1 MLDATVFK
9 KWISRRDFLGLASLG
24 AVILSSLTAL
34 AGILR
39 LTKPNVY
46 YEESK
51 KFKIGRPKNFP
62 MGLVK
67 KLEEKR
73 IYVFSENEGF
83 HAISSICTHL
93 GCIVAITESGFQCPC
108 HGSKY
113 NRDGK
118 VIAGPAPSPLPWL
131 KMSQSV
137 DGNLVVDAAK
147 EVKTGT
153 TFKV

>member
-1 MLDATVFK
+1 MLDATIFK
-9 KWISRRDFLGLASLG
+9 KWVSRRDFLGLASVG

-34 AGILR
+34 AGVLR
-39 LTKPNVY
+39 MTKPNVY

-83 HAISSICTHL
+83 HAITSICTHL

-108 HGSKY
+108 HGSKF

-118 VIAGPAPSPLPWL
+118 VVAGPAPRPLPWL

-137 DGNLVVDAAK
+137 DGNLVVDATK
-147 EVKTGT
+147 EVKAGT
-153 TFKV
+153 IFKV

>member
-1 MLDATVFK
+1 MFDKTPDK
-9 KWISRRDFLGLASLG
+9 GGMSRRGFLGLASMG
-24 AVILSSLTAL
+24 AVILSFLASLG
-34 AGILR
+34 GILR
-39 LTKPNVY
+39 FAKPNIY

-73 IYVFSENEGF
+73 IYVFSEKEGF
-83 HAISSICTHL
+83 HAISGVCTHL

-108 HGSKY
+108 HGSKF

-118 VIAGPAPSPLPWL
+118 VIAGPAPRPLPWL

-137 DGNLVVDAAK
+137 DGNLVVNAAK
-147 EVKTGT
+147 DVKKGT

>member
-1 MLDATVFK
+1 MSDDNQDKTRV
-9 KWISRRDFLGLASLG
+9 SRRDFLGLASLG

-34 AGILR
+34 AGVLR

-83 HAISSICTHL
+83 HAISSVCTHL